1 MNGIQ
6 AEAAEQF
13 LGVMR
18 HYVESLCS
26 EMRSH
31 TITNVQS
38 TNDRVSYLIRII
50 LVIIYF
56 PRLECLISFHYF

>member
-18 HYVESLCS
+18 HYLESLCS

-38 TNDRVSYLIRII
+38 TNDRVSYFDSINI
-50 LVIIYF
+50 LVVI
-56 PRLECLISFHYF
+56 